1 MTSFRF
7 ERNLWM
13 KTACII
19 CEYNP
24 FHNGHKYQI
33 DEIKK
38 EYDAVVCIMNGHFM
52 QRGDIAIFDKWTRAK
67 AALMCGAD
75 LVVEL
80 PVCFGL
86 NSAQR
91 FSYGGVAL
99 AEKMGVIDALCFGSE
114 CGDIEKIKNASELIY
129 NEPDE
134 ISAKIKENLVCG
146 DSFPLARQKA
156 FGSLI
161 DESLLSEPNN
171 ILAVEYVRALKEME
185 SSILPVTI
193 KRYKS
198 DYHETKAKSEI
209 TSATAVR
216 KMIYNA
222 EDVRMYIPKTASDA
236 FLEKKASNINKL
248 NNILLY
254 LLRTKTA
261 EELSFINDVSEGL
274 ENRLK
279 LSISQCN
286 GFDEICEFVKTK
298 RYTMTR
304 IRRVLLSVILG
315 IDKEIAKEDPKYLR
329 VLGMNKKG
337 ADILSEV
344 KKKSKL
350 EIITKTADYKGFNRS
365 FDIDI
370 LAGDIYSMCCDD
382 LKMGL
387 DFLNSP
393 VVLK

>member
-1 MTSFRF
+1 
-7 ERNLWM
+7 M

-52 QRGDIAIFDKWTRAK
+52 QRGDVAVFDKWTRTK

-91 FSYGGVAL
+91 FAYGGVAL

-134 ISAKIKENLVCG
+134 ISAKIKQNLDLG
-146 DSFPLARQKA
+146 DCFPVARQKA
-156 FGSLI
+156 FGHLI

-171 ILAVEYVRALKEME
+171 ILAVEYVRALNELG

-198 DYHETKAKSEI
+198 DYHETEAVSEI

-216 KMIYNA
+216 SMLLDGKDVSLYVPKDLSVIYA
-222 EDVRMYIPKTASDA
+222 G
-236 FLEKKASNINKL
+236 KKSADINKL
-248 NNILLY
+248 NNILFY

-261 EELSFINDVSEGL
+261 EDLSLINDVSEGL

-279 LSISQCN
+279 LSINQCN
-286 GFDEICEFVKTK
+286 SFNEVCEFVKSK

-315 IDKEIAKEDPKYLR
+315 IDKQIVKEEPEYLR

-344 KKKSKL
+344 KKKSNL
-350 EIITKTADYKGFNRS
+350 EIITKTADYKGFNKS

-382 LKMGL
+382 LCMGL

-393 VVLK
+393 VVIK